1 VPDIIKVL
9 GQISSAATTLEDL
22 YTVPDLSVT
31 TTSSLVVCNRTLGAL
46 SFRFAVRVGGATIDD
61 KHYLYYDKTVAAND
75 SFTAVLGLTLN
86 ETDVVSVYASGVGLT
101 FNLYGVETS

>member
-1 VPDIIKVL
+1 MADVIKVL

-22 YTVPDLSVT
+22 YTVPTVSVA
-31 TTSSLVVCNRTLGAL
+31 TTSSLVVCNRTIGAL
-46 SFRFAVRVGGATIDD
+46 TFRVAVRVGGAAIDD
-61 KHYLYYDKTVAAND
+61 KHYIYYDKSVAAND

-86 ETDVVSVYASGVGLT
+86 ESDVVSVYASALGLT